1 MRQFCG
7 IFMTKLKEYER
18 RHPILIIIWS
28 VLITALL
35 VAGVMVG
42 LSFRH
47 NTAKEDEYIVFNNK
61 YIEKELQQILKKD
74 KITQEDLDS
83 LRTIDIEDNQEIT
96 EIADL
101 AKCKKLTQLT
111 IKNCK
116 LNDISAI
123 EGLNELQV
131 LDLSGNEIKDITA
144 LSKCYSLTE
153 LTLTNNQISDISPI
167 YGLEKI
173 QKLVIQQ
180 NNIGNIQEGIEKMKS
195 LTFLDC
201 EYKSISKN

>member
-1 MRQFCG
+1 MVCVNYSSSCG
-7 IFMTKLKEYER
+7 RSYGG
-18 RHPILIIIWS
+18 IIDS
-28 VLITALL
+28 AITLQ
-35 VAGVMVG
+35 
-42 LSFRH
+42 R
-47 NTAKEDEYIVFNNK
+47 EDEYIVFNNK

-123 EGLNELQV
+123 EEV
-131 LDLSGNEIKDITA
+131 K
-144 LSKCYSLTE
+144 
-153 LTLTNNQISDISPI
+153 
-167 YGLEKI
+167 
-173 QKLVIQQ
+173 
-180 NNIGNIQEGIEKMKS
+180 
-195 LTFLDC
+195 
-201 EYKSISKN
+201 

>member
-7 IFMTKLKEYER
+7 TFMAKLKEYER

-42 LSFRH
+42 VSFRH

-101 AKCKKLTQLT
+101 A
-111 IKNCK
+111 
-116 LNDISAI
+116 
-123 EGLNELQV
+123 
-131 LDLSGNEIKDITA
+131 
-144 LSKCYSLTE
+144 
-153 LTLTNNQISDISPI
+153 
-167 YGLEKI
+167 
-173 QKLVIQQ
+173 
-180 NNIGNIQEGIEKMKS
+180 
-195 LTFLDC
+195 
-201 EYKSISKN
+201 

>member
-96 EIADL
+96 EIADRVRNL
-101 AKCKKLTQLT
+101 L
-111 IKNCK
+111 
-116 LNDISAI
+116 S
-123 EGLNELQV
+123 LQ
-131 LDLSGNEIKDITA
+131 
-144 LSKCYSLTE
+144 SKIVS
-153 LTLTNNQISDISPI
+153 
-167 YGLEKI
+167 
-173 QKLVIQQ
+173 
-180 NNIGNIQEGIEKMKS
+180 
-195 LTFLDC
+195 
-201 EYKSISKN
+201 

>member
-18 RHPILIIIWS
+18 RHPILS

-96 EIADL
+96 
-101 AKCKKLTQLT
+101 
-111 IKNCK
+111 
-116 LNDISAI
+116 S
-123 EGLNELQV
+123 
-131 LDLSGNEIKDITA
+131 
-144 LSKCYSLTE
+144 
-153 LTLTNNQISDISPI
+153 
-167 YGLEKI
+167 
-173 QKLVIQQ
+173 
-180 NNIGNIQEGIEKMKS
+180 
-195 LTFLDC
+195 
-201 EYKSISKN
+201 

>member
-61 YIEKELQQILKKD
+61 YRKRTTTDFKK
-74 KITQEDLDS
+74 
-83 LRTIDIEDNQEIT
+83 R
-96 EIADL
+96 
-101 AKCKKLTQLT
+101 
-111 IKNCK
+111 
-116 LNDISAI
+116 
-123 EGLNELQV
+123 
-131 LDLSGNEIKDITA
+131 
-144 LSKCYSLTE
+144 
-153 LTLTNNQISDISPI
+153 
-167 YGLEKI
+167 
-173 QKLVIQQ
+173 
-180 NNIGNIQEGIEKMKS
+180 
-195 LTFLDC
+195 
-201 EYKSISKN
+201 